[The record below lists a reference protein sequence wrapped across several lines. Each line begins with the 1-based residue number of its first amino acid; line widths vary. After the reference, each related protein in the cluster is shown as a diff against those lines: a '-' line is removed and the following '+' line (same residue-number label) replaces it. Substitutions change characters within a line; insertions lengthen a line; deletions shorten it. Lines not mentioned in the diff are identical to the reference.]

1 MSEQQQEA
9 ADGMGSEAHA
19 ATMDMDLGTVNSVEV
34 YQFAKSCDMSAHNIN
49 MDLPIK
55 ETGHEIYITHPATMG
70 MFNVDLDSPEK
81 DSALMAAMQT
91 RIDGRQNTEFPHRAD
106 YMQQAFL
113 LGGTASKKMDVGLG
127 KDMFGEIDKPILT
140 PMTSSNR
147 DLMDMISQIANGS
160 SSKSNNLTAT
170 DLGVVQWMCF
180 TGLYDKEKSKQ
191 EQQP

>member
-49 MDLPIK
+49 MDLPIQ
-55 ETGHEIYITHPATMG
+55 ETGHEIYKTHPATMG

-91 RIDGRQNTEFPHRAD
+91 RIDGS
-106 YMQQAFL
+106 L
-113 LGGTASKKMDVGLG
+113 
-127 KDMFGEIDKPILT
+127 
-140 PMTSSNR
+140 
-147 DLMDMISQIANGS
+147 QI
-160 SSKSNNLTAT
+160 
-170 DLGVVQWMCF
+170 
-180 TGLYDKEKSKQ
+180 LYDPFWSDISENVVAIRYLEIECRK
-191 EQQP
+191 